1 MSKQNPA
8 YLSDHD
14 VRVRAYHIWE
24 REGRPEGQ
32 AEAFWLK
39 AIAELEAERSA
50 TTLAANHVPAH
61 PGVSNPPNR
70 TVADTIEKKD

>member
-8 YLSDHD
+8 YLWDHD

-32 AEAFWLK
+32 AEAFWLR
-39 AIAELEAERSA
+39 AIAELEAER
-50 TTLAANHVPAH
+50 AAKAAPVDQVPPH

-70 TVADTIEKKD
+70 TVADTIAKKD

>member
-32 AEAFWLK
+32 AEAFWLR
-39 AIAELEAERSA
+39 AITELETERSA
-50 TTLAANHVPAH
+50 NTTPVNQVPPH
-61 PGVSNPPNR
+61 PALSNPPNR
-70 TVADTIEKKD
+70 RIADPIEKND

>member
-1 MSKQNPA
+1 MSKQSPA

-39 AIAELEAERSA
+39 AITELKAERSGKPA
-50 TTLAANHVPAH
+50 PVDHVPAH
-61 PGVSNPPNR
+61 PEVSNPPSR
-70 TVADTIEKKD
+70 KVADTIEKKD